1 MIHAGPG
8 RRSGW
13 PARLLEWPAYEHKR
27 IRRRISSACA
37 ADAARRGSD
46 RSRSRRVGLRPP
58 RRASR
63 RLVSSRDTSW
73 RPVVPAGVLVELL
86 AQAGGIAAAS
96 GRPHV
101 DGSRMWRVAALGP
114 FKFPGT
120 ARPHQIL
127 EAHAR
132 VLGRIGGVIK
142 IEGEVLADG
151 VRVAVGSVTLADV
164 GAPSHASD
172 LRAEG
177 RIE

>member
-1 MIHAGPG
+1 MRLVEEVTDLVPG
-8 RRSGW
+8 
-13 PARLLEWPAYEHKR
+13 E
-27 IRRRISSACA
+27 SAC
-37 ADAARRGSD
+37 
-46 RSRSRRVGLRPP
+46 GLRVARPGDWFFQGHFP
-58 RRASR
+58 G
-63 RLVSSRDTSW
+63 D
-73 RPVVPAGVLVELL
+73 PVVPAVVLVELL